1 LDKAFA
7 ENIVTKTT
15 HHAKHVKKI
24 TEGKSGFQTQDFYHG
39 LETE

>member
-15 HHAKHVKKI
+15 HHAKHIKKV
-24 TEGKSGFQTQDFYHG
+24 TEEGEEWFSNPT
-39 LETE
+39 LLPRA